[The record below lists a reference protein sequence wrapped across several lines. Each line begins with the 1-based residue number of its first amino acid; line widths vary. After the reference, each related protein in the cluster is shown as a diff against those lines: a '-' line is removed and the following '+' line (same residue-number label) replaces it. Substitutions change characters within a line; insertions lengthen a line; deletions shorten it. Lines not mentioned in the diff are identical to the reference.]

1 MTTSDVSSRNKL
13 SPDHNGV
20 HHRKPKPTA
29 SSMLDPS
36 SDSVHVRKRDH
47 VSVISDEDR
56 QEMGQS
62 SYSTDSKTVDDQKAQ
77 TLSASDVPN
86 FILLVILYLLQGIPV
101 GLSFGSIPF
110 LLKAKMS
117 YSEIAIFSLSS
128 WPYSLKLLWSPI
140 VDAIY
145 WPELGRRKSWII
157 PIQILTGLLFLALG
171 WHIDAIMAEDN
182 INIYFITTLFLV
194 TIFFCATQ
202 DIAVDGWA
210 LTLLSKD
217 SLSYASTAQTIGLN
231 TGYFLSFTVFLALNS
246 EEFSNKYLR
255 SPENSSDVG
264 VMPLGT
270 YMIFWSLMYIVVTA
284 WLLIVKTEKPTSTD
298 EDLLGI
304 RGVYTTIWKICKL
317 PHMKSFV
324 VILLV
329 AKIGFICNE
338 GVTALKLLEKGFSK
352 EDLALAALLDFPFQL
367 FFGYYA
373 AKWSTGPNPL
383 RPWLYAFYGRLA
395 SAVLGMVVVY
405 FYPEGQDISMT
416 YFCIIMVSTIL
427 SSFMST
433 VQFVSIS
440 AFMTSV
446 ADPLIGGTYMT
457 LLNTFSNF
465 GGTWP
470 KFFVLEAVDKFTV
483 ATCSVLDSD
492 GLEMVCKSE
501 ASKLACQKLGGAC
514 VIQQDGYYYAGSL
527 CVFLGVSLLVFYV
540 KPAIL
545 RIQSIPRH
553 MWRLKAAEDEKSS
566 L

>member
-1 MTTSDVSSRNKL
+1 
-13 SPDHNGV
+13 
-20 HHRKPKPTA
+20 
-29 SSMLDPS
+29 MLDPS

-47 VSVISDEDR
+47 VSQLTDDDR
-56 QEMGQS
+56 QEMGDYASNQKVS
-62 SYSTDSKTVDDQKAQ
+62 DQTPQA
-77 TLSASDVPN
+77 LPASDVPN

-145 WPELGRRKSWII
+145 WPELGRRKSWIV
-157 PIQILTGLLFLALG
+157 PIQTLTGILFLALG

-246 EEFSNKYLR
+246 AEFSNKYLR
-255 SPENSSDVG
+255 SADTASDSG

-270 YMIFWSLMYIVVTA
+270 YMIFWSLMYILITA
-284 WLLIVKTEKPTSTD
+284 WLLIVKTERPSTTD

-304 RGVYTTIWKICKL
+304 KGVYSTIWKICKL

-324 VILLV
+324 AILLV

-338 GVTALKLLEKGFSK
+338 GVTALKLLEKGLSK
-352 EDLALAALLDFPFQL
+352 EDLALAALLDFPFQIV
-367 FFGYYA
+367 FGYYA
-373 AKWSTGPNPL
+373 AKWSSGPYPL

-395 SAVLGMVVVY
+395 CAVLGMLVVY
-405 FYPEGQDISMT
+405 FYPEGQSISLV
-416 YFCIIMVSTIL
+416 YFCIIMSSTVL

-483 ATCSVLDSD
+483 ATCSVPDAD
-492 GLEMVCKSE
+492 GSEMACMTEVAK
-501 ASKLACQKLGGAC
+501 AACQKLGGTC
-514 VIQQDGYYYAGSL
+514 VIQQDGYYYAGTL
-527 CVFLGVSLLVFYV
+527 CVLLGISLLVCYV

-545 RIQSIPRH
+545 KVQNIPKH